1 MQYRSTK
8 ISSANTTI
16 SDTGGLFYGILIVG
30 ASGVSTSNNI
40 KIYDATS
47 AIAAKQISEFVVAVG
62 STIYRGFNINCT
74 TGIRVE
80 CAAWTNLEVYVLHC
94 WGVMYA

>member
-30 ASGVSTSNNI
+30 ATGVSTTNNI

-47 AIAAKQISEFVVAVG
+47 ATNQIAEFAVSVG
-62 STIYRGFNINCT
+62 TTLQRSLNINCR

-94 WGVMYA
+94 

>member
-16 SDTGGLFYGILIVG
+16 SSTSALFYGILIVG
-30 ASGVSTSNNI
+30 ATGVSTTNNI

-47 AIAAKQISEFVVAVG
+47 ATNQIAELSVG
-62 STIYRGFNINCT
+62 STLYRSLNIVCKD
-74 TGIRVE
+74 GLRVE
-80 CAAWTNLEVYVLHC
+80 CAAWTNLEVYILH
-94 WGVMYA
+94 G

>member
-8 ISSANTTI
+8 ISSANTNI
-16 SDTGGLFYGILIVG
+16 SSTSALFYGILIVG

-47 AIAAKQISEFVVAVG
+47 ATNQIAEFAVSVG
-62 STIYRGFNINCT
+62 STLYRSLNIVCKD
-74 TGIRVE
+74 GLRVE
-80 CAAWTNLEVYVLHC
+80 CAAWTNLEVYILHG
-94 WGVMYA
+94 WGVVHGN